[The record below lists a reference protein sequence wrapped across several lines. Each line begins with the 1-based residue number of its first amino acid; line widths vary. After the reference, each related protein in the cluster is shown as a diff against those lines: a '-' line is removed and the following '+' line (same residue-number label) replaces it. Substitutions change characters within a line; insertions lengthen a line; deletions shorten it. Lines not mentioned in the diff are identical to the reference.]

1 MKTGYDIFTKDEKIV
16 SYIDFV
22 DTILDKLGFRKNMKG
37 TRLLREFTIYIYLKN
52 SLEIDIKEKIYC
64 FINEREINIKYY
76 NFYKILEN
84 SIRYADST
92 KIQNNFYAVFHTE
105 YDYYY
110 LSVKSMVIFIVNTL
124 ERNRF

>member
-22 DTILDKLGFRKNMKG
+22 DTI
-37 TRLLREFTIYIYLKN
+37 YIYLKN
-52 SLEIDIKEKIYC
+52 SLEIDIKEEKYC

-124 ERNRF
+124 ERNRFWNAIRLTRVHF